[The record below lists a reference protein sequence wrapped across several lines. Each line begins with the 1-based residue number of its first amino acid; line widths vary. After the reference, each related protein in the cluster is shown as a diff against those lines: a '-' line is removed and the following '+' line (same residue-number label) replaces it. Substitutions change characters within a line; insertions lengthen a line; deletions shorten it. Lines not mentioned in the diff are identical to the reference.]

1 MGDDT
6 DTPREPEI
14 RVTQPEAKKCP
25 GVPAAARSWTSR
37 GRKYRVWRQGAE
49 AEPHPAPGAQTA
61 DQEKE
66 AQRGTEAT

>member
-1 MGDDT
+1 MH
-6 DTPREPEI
+6 
-14 RVTQPEAKKCP
+14 
-25 GVPAAARSWTSR
+25 PALSWDRQTKPSSWTSR